1 MGKAHNPRPP
11 KNPGPRPEP
20 TPYDFM
26 LNRAQMTPS
35 APSPRR
41 GAISAGMIVLIGLL
55 LVVLMGGGCAVGKY
69 NSMVEGQETVDQ
81 KFGDIDNQYK
91 RRNDLITQLV
101 ATVKGSADFE
111 ERVLVDVTEARASVG
126 RIQIPA
132 QASSDPRAAGEYLK
146 AQQGLGAAVG
156 RMLMTA
162 ENYPTLKST
171 SGFRDMQSQVEGTE
185 NRIAVA
191 RTDYIAAVKGY
202 NTTLRKFPGNMI
214 AGAFGFERMPQLEAA
229 TSAERAVPTIDF
241 SK

>member
-1 MGKAHNPRPP
+1 
-11 KNPGPRPEP
+11 
-20 TPYDFM
+20 M
-26 LNRAQMTPS
+26 LQTALFPPS
-35 APSPRR
+35 APTPRR
-41 GAISAGMIVLIGLL
+41 GALSAGLVILIALA
-55 LVVLMGGGCAVGKY
+55 LVVLMGGGCAVGQY
-69 NSMVEGQETVDQ
+69 NSMVSGQETVDQ
-81 KFGDIDNQYK
+81 KFSDIDNQYK
-91 RRNDLITQLV
+91 RRNDLIPQLL

-111 ERVLVDVTEARASVG
+111 ERVLTDVAEARASVG
-126 RIQIPA
+126 RLQIPA
-132 QASSDPRAAGEYLK
+132 QASSDPRAAADYLK

-191 RTDYIAAVKGY
+191 RTDYIASVKGY

-214 AGAFGFERMPQLEAA
+214 AGTFGFERLPQLEAA
-229 TSAERAVPTIDF
+229 TSAEREVPTIDF